1 MAKEK
6 DFISPVEQFF
16 DKAEETTDEKNEDT
30 PADPAE
36 LDGADTAPAV
46 LVPPEGYRV
55 DPRFIEKKS
64 QRVQLVMQ
72 PSLYKR
78 AQKAAK
84 KQKISFNELIHQLLN
99 EYLTEFEKES
109 KKK

>member
-6 DFISPVEQFF
+6 DFISPAAQFF
-16 DKAEETTDEKNEDT
+16 DKAEETTE
-30 PADPAE
+30 PAAE
-36 LDGADTAPAV
+36 TAAETAEPDGTDTAPAV

-78 AQKAAK
+78 AQRAAK
-84 KQKISFNELIHQLLN
+84 KQKISFNEMVHQILN

>member
-6 DFISPVEQFF
+6 DFISPAAQFF
-16 DKAEETTDEKNEDT
+16 DKAEETTEPAAET
-30 PADPAE
+30 AADP
-36 LDGADTAPAV
+36 DGADTAPAV

-78 AQKAAK
+78 AQRAAK

>member
-6 DFISPVEQFF
+6 DFISPAAQFF
-16 DKAEETTDEKNEDT
+16 DKAEETTE
-30 PADPAE
+30 PAA
-36 LDGADTAPAV
+36 

-78 AQKAAK
+78 AQRAAK

-99 EYLTEFEKES
+99 AYLTEFEKES

>member
-6 DFISPVEQFF
+6 DFISPAAQFF
-16 DKAEETTDEKNEDT
+16 EKAEETTDEKNEGT
-30 PADPAE
+30 PAEP
-36 LDGADTAPAV
+36 DGTDTAPAV

-78 AQKAAK
+78 AQRAAK

-99 EYLTEFEKES
+99 AYLTEFEKES